1 MKRWESARA
10 SQGMDRALSGIDKL
24 AESVEDVVSRSAV
37 GDREAFAILVARHT
51 AEMARVAFIICG
63 DIEMARDAVQSAWQE
78 AWTKLPGLRRPT
90 SIRPWLLAV
99 AANEARQIA
108 RRERRRR
115 SVEPGAL
122 TIGVDTVQPDDDF
135 ALRRALDALPVE
147 DRRLLAMRYGAGLTS
162 EEIGRQL
169 GISAS
174 GTRVRLMRL
183 LTRLREELRDDG
195 P

>member
-1 MKRWESARA
+1 
-10 SQGMDRALSGIDKL
+10 
-24 AESVEDVVSRSAV
+24 
-37 GDREAFAILVARHT
+37 VARHT
-51 AEMARVAFIICG
+51 AEMARVAYITCG
-63 DIEMARDAVQSAWQE
+63 DVEMARDAVQSAWQT

-90 SIRPWLLAV
+90 SVRSWLLAV

-135 ALRRALDALPVE
+135 GLRRALEALPVD

-162 EEIGRQL
+162 EEIGRLL

-183 LTRLREELRDDG
+183 LTRLRVELRDDG